1 MTVEGEL
8 LWEPTA
14 DSIAR
19 ARITGFGRW
28 LGEHGGVTPGTYDE
42 MWQWSVADLDAFW
55 SALAE
60 WYGVRWHSRPTAGL
74 ADATMPGARWFP
86 GATLNYAEHS
96 LFPPCGVADDD
107 VAVVFVR

>member
-1 MTVEGEL
+1 
-8 LWEPTA
+8 
-14 DSIAR
+14 
-19 ARITGFGRW
+19 
-28 LGEHGGVTPGTYDE
+28 

-60 WYGVRWHSRPTAGL
+60 WYGVRWHSRPAAGL

-96 LFPPCGVADDD
+96 LFPPWGGADDD
-107 VAVVFVR
+107 VAVVFAREDGLERTLTWAQLRAQVGSVRAALVAYG